1 MVLMSFKFPKKRKMN
16 MEHFVS
22 WRALIRCLAHIVGSM
37 VLGGPWAQW
46 RSTPKLIAI
55 GLYWF
60 LHTIRSAYHI
70 LYLNFRPPNPITG
83 QRWLRNKSPNSA
95 HWALEVWWAL
105 HRVKSRVHA
114 ISPVSIDR
122 IIFIKTNFTSWM
134 DHSNPMILDFINDSF
149 FWQCTHAHEWSLL
162 CHLTPTL

>member
-1 MVLMSFKFPKKRKMN
+1 MSCSHR
-16 MEHFVS
+16 
-22 WRALIRCLAHIVGSM
+22 WIYGVG
-37 VLGGPWAQW
+37 WAM
-46 RSTPKLIAI
+46 STVTKHPKLIAI

-70 LYLNFRPPNPITG
+70 LYLNFRSPNPITG

-134 DHSNPMILDFINDSF
+134 DHSNPMILDFINNSF
-149 FWQCTHAHEWSLL
+149 FGNAPMHTSDHYCAIWPQPYRLWTSPSKILWSYQIK
-162 CHLTPTL
+162 PVGSS